1 MTKSAQP
8 SHPLASSGEPGPA
21 RASAAAPP
29 AAEPAPA
36 DGTPSPASEYVQ
48 QLMAP
53 WTAMAGMW
61 NAWLQTAEVVSRER
75 GVESTKL
82 FNRLWDPELWR
93 AGGLGPLLQEMQEVF
108 SLPRLADLPSFDL
121 SPLKSSAS
129 MLDLMGV
136 AQQYMAVSIPL
147 WLLISRNFQ
156 GEIGRHAEA
165 GKAVRTPGEALDL
178 WNNVVDRTFMEFNR
192 SADFARLQQRLLR
205 ALTEYRLD
213 MRKLGEKSSQ
223 LLDMPTRSE
232 MTEVYRRM
240 HGMQRELK
248 DLRQQLRA
256 LRRQVEATSTSK
268 GSS

>member
-1 MTKSAQP
+1 MAKSAQP
-8 SHPLASSGEPGPA
+8 SEPRANSGEPGSAPPGMATPA
-21 RASAAAPP
+21 APEPPP
-29 AAEPAPA
+29 AA
-36 DGTPSPASEYVQ
+36 GTASPSSEYVQ

-82 FNRLWDPELWR
+82 LNRLWDPELWR
-93 AGGLGPLLQEMQEVF
+93 AGGLAPLLQEMQEVF
-108 SLPRLADLPSFDL
+108 SLPRFADLPAFDL
-121 SPLKSSAS
+121 SAFKSSAS
-129 MLDLMGV
+129 LLDLMSA

-156 GEIGRHAEA
+156 NETARLAEA
-165 GKAVRTPGEALDL
+165 GNAVRTPGEALDL

-192 SADFARLQQRLLR
+192 SADFAHLQRRLLR
-205 ALTEYRLD
+205 ALTLYRLD
-213 MRKLGEKSSQ
+213 MRKLGEQSSQ

-232 MTEVYRRM
+232 MTEVYRRL

-256 LRRQVEATSTSK
+256 LRRQAEAGNTTRD
-268 GSS
+268 GS

>member
-8 SHPLASSGEPGPA
+8 SDHLAHRGEPTSA
-21 RASAAAPP
+21 RTGAAAPP
-29 AAEPAPA
+29 TAEATSGDGAA
-36 DGTPSPASEYVQ
+36 SPASEYVQ
-48 QLMAP
+48 QLIAP
-53 WTAMAGMW
+53 WTAMTGMW
-61 NAWLQTAEVVSRER
+61 NAWLQAAEVVSRER
-75 GVESTKL
+75 GLESTKV

-93 AGGLGPLLQEMQEVF
+93 AGGLAPLLQEMQDVF
-108 SLPRLADLPSFDL
+108 SLPRFADLPTFDF
-121 SPLKSSAS
+121 SALKSSAS
-129 MLDLMGV
+129 VLDLMGL
-136 AQQYMAVSIPL
+136 AQQYIAVSIPL
-147 WLLISRNFQ
+147 WLMISRNFQ
-156 GEIGRHAEA
+156 GEIGQRAEA
-165 GKAVRTPGEALDL
+165 GQAVRTPGEALDL
-178 WNNVVDRTFMEFNR
+178 WNNVVDRTLMEFNR

-256 LRRQVEATSTSK
+256 LRRQAEATNTNK
-268 GSS
+268 GGS

>member
-1 MTKSAQP
+1 MTKAQP
-8 SHPLASSGEPGPA
+8 SHPPASRGEPGPA
-21 RASAAAPP
+21 RASAAAAP

-36 DGTPSPASEYVQ
+36 DTSSPSSEYVQ

-93 AGGLGPLLQEMQEVF
+93 AGGLAPLLQEMQDVY

-136 AQQYMAVSIPL
+136 AQQYMAVSIP
-147 WLLISRNFQ
+147 
-156 GEIGRHAEA
+156 
-165 GKAVRTPGEALDL
+165 
-178 WNNVVDRTFMEFNR
+178 
-192 SADFARLQQRLLR
+192 
-205 ALTEYRLD
+205 
-213 MRKLGEKSSQ
+213 
-223 LLDMPTRSE
+223 
-232 MTEVYRRM
+232 
-240 HGMQRELK
+240 
-248 DLRQQLRA
+248 
-256 LRRQVEATSTSK
+256 
-268 GSS
+268 